1 MNSQLYAHLEAYD
14 VDGNNGG
21 DDNDDGDHGDH
32 DDHDDDDDDSG
43 RCSSRSQLFANDT
56 KRLSTTLD
64 VIITIIQ
71 QRTKDKN
78 ITKQVIAVVPI
89 IGVALLYY
97 YDYCDYCNEEFI
109 TSINNWYYL
118 TTVLLFL
125 TIFLTCWNK
134 QNLLFPM
141 RPINRQQKSQ
151 EISQEKQLL
160 SPSLLPSP
168 KRSNNDD
175 AVTVSELTTRLNH
188 ENMIEKVYDCRREL
202 SRLLGLIGAPPM
214 SLMQTNNDINNTT
227 NNNIDD
233 SINITDVATMSVIDF
248 LEAHVQFILSI
259 DESLYWIKISA
270 SLHWGLGPHSQCV
283 ERVERAAI
291 ATTNCQRRKRS
302 RDREINKDKNQLEPQ
317 RKLDTSSILALSSAR
332 QNLAKVIVNE
342 SQSIVEAI
350 TAIDSY
356 IKQQQHC
363 RQGKQQNKETVN
375 TINSD
380 DSKYNHRTNKDDDQL
395 HNDNGG
401 DIIGYVVN
409 NGLLVI
415 PDVVD
420 LVWIK
425 SSRKHIAN
433 LLGSCV
439 DYLSTIDCLEVLSV
453 EPLTKSPRSK
463 LNESMWNARNLKEYI
478 CGNLLLDNSSKSSSP
493 SISPMTGTSSSTDRK
508 FMMSLIQYRQQL
520 DALNAVLLSC
530 QQYNRHQSSSCSG
543 GGGDTTINDN
553 NPSSNH
559 RHQEQE
565 QEQDITNSVKIS
577 WWNQVKELS
586 ATCQTL
592 EKEIENRFIPLNE
605 HSQNTDSEEDCR
617 EVAPDSCQSLAKD
630 HVLNES
636 HNYEHTEKDEL
647 RSVPKHEQD
656 QDRTTTTK
664 TFVFSGKGLTETKQK
679 IVMDSGQMKNQ
690 VDTAAASL
698 PPPPPR
704 DIITEQLLVRELQ
717 SRIRTVARL
726 RDEENVIVASRVDE
740 YVDEYRES
748 EDDEHHTDEGNNF
761 KDINSNGFLED
772 RPTVNGD
779 DATVETKREV
789 TTNIFL
795 GASGSLLAELKNNL
809 SSNEFQIDEGYS

>member
-1 MNSQLYAHLEAYD
+1 
-14 VDGNNGG
+14 
-21 DDNDDGDHGDH
+21 
-32 DDHDDDDDDSG
+32 
-43 RCSSRSQLFANDT
+43 
-56 KRLSTTLD
+56 
-64 VIITIIQ
+64 
-71 QRTKDKN
+71 
-78 ITKQVIAVVPI
+78 
-89 IGVALLYY
+89 
-97 YDYCDYCNEEFI
+97 
-109 TSINNWYYL
+109 
-118 TTVLLFL
+118 
-125 TIFLTCWNK
+125 
-134 QNLLFPM
+134 
-141 RPINRQQKSQ
+141 
-151 EISQEKQLL
+151 
-160 SPSLLPSP
+160 
-168 KRSNNDD
+168 
-175 AVTVSELTTRLNH
+175 
-188 ENMIEKVYDCRREL
+188 
-202 SRLLGLIGAPPM
+202 
-214 SLMQTNNDINNTT
+214 
-227 NNNIDD
+227 
-233 SINITDVATMSVIDF
+233 MSVIDF

-291 ATTNCQRRKRS
+291 ATSCQRRKRS
-302 RDREINKDKNQLEPQ
+302 RDRENNEDKNQLEPQ

-332 QNLAKVIVNE
+332 QNLAKVIVHE

-356 IKQQQHC
+356 IKQQHC
-363 RQGKQQNKETVN
+363 RQGKQQNKESVN
-375 TINSD
+375 TTNSD

-493 SISPMTGTSSSTDRK
+493 SISPMTSTSSST
-508 FMMSLIQYRQQL
+508 I
-520 DALNAVLLSC
+520 
-530 QQYNRHQSSSCSG
+530 QSSPCSG

-559 RHQEQE
+559 HHHHQEQE

-605 HSQNTDSEEDCR
+605 HSQNTDSEKDCR

-630 HVLNES
+630 HLLNES

-664 TFVFSGKGLTETKQK
+664 TFVFSGKGLTKTKQK

-690 VDTAAASL
+690 VNAAAASL
-698 PPPPPR
+698 PPPPPPR

-726 RDEENVIVASRVDE
+726 RDEEYVIVASRTDE

-748 EDDEHHTDEGNNF
+748 EDDEEHHTDEGN
-761 KDINSNGFLED
+761 KDINSNGFIED

-779 DATVETKREV
+779 DATVDTKREV
-789 TTNIFL
+789 TTDIFL

-809 SSNEFQIDEGYS
+809 SSNEFQIDEGFS